1 MNESNGVIRDARKLG
16 IPKMLIL
23 GLQHMFAMFGATILV
38 PILVNSYFVDACGEG
53 PSRGLTVSV
62 TLFCAGFGTL
72 LFHLCAK
79 FKVPAFLGS
88 SFAFLSGFAAVANLN
103 TGKYASMSVND
114 KAAYA
119 CGGIVVAGLLYLI
132 FALIIRMVG
141 VKRVMRYLPPVV
153 TGPVIICI
161 GLSLAGSA
169 INNASTNWFLALVAL
184 AVIIIFNIW
193 GKGMFKIIPIL
204 MGVVIAYAVAV
215 VLNAL
220 GIKNPDGSVIINF
233 APVAQAGIVGLPPL
247 QLCKFDLTS
256 IMIMAPIAIATM
268 MEHVGDMS
276 AISATVGENFLS
288 DPGLHRTLLGDGLAT
303 VMAGFIG
310 GPANTTYGENT
321 GVLELSRVHD
331 PRVIRIAAVFAIIV
345 SFIPKVSAL
354 ISTMPSSII
363 GGVSF
368 MLYGII
374 SAIGVRN
381 VALAANDIDAKVIQI
396 STDDVFDKESRIPY
410 NEFDT
415 VHPRTIYGKSKEA
428 GEKILTQLL
437 NRFVII
443 RSSWIYGIGRDFVDE
458 VLRNA
463 AKGGTMEVPNN
474 QYAAPT
480 SAFELARVICHFI
493 DNEEYGLYH
502 VVCPGSCS
510 RYEFARTILEY
521 TGKTGDLDL
530 YPVVARDDVRPTY
543 SVLDNM
549 MLRLTGIPE
558 PPDWKTALKEYLEE
572 TGGIE

>member
-1 MNESNGVIRDARKLG
+1 MNESNGVLRDARKLG

-38 PILVNSYFVDACGEG
+38 PILVNSYFVDAYGEG

-119 CGGIVVAGLLYLI
+119 CGGIVVAGLLHLI

-303 VMAGFIG
+303 AMAGFIG

-368 MLYGII
+368 MLYGMI

-381 VALAANDIDAKVIQI
+381 VVENKVDLTKSRNLIIAGVIFVCGLGFSNGLSFTIGGTTVTLTALAIAAI
-396 STDDVFDKESRIPY
+396 
-410 NEFDT
+410 
-415 VHPRTIYGKSKEA
+415 A
-428 GEKILTQLL
+428 GILL
-437 NRFVII
+437 NMI
-443 RSSWIYGIGRDFVDE
+443 
-458 VLRNA
+458 L
-463 AKGGTMEVPNN
+463 
-474 QYAAPT
+474 
-480 SAFELARVICHFI
+480 
-493 DNEEYGLYH
+493 
-502 VVCPGSCS
+502 PGND
-510 RYEFARTILEY
+510 YEFGVNES
-521 TGKTGDLDL
+521 GDEN
-530 YPVVARDDVRPTY
+530 R
-543 SVLDNM
+543 
-549 MLRLTGIPE
+549 GIH
-558 PPDWKTALKEYLEE
+558 A
-572 TGGIE
+572 